1 MNVFQCLSCQHSS
14 FPVTR
19 EMVRLKPC
27 TLCASEVKYAC
38 QCCINHQKRWA
49 KGQIQSHQ
57 DQWTFFSPIKSHEL
71 WIRSRRMSE
80 LCQPHWETV
89 VQMLVCCL
97 ASHSCEVKQRL
108 ADVSF
113 MERILV
119 LMSRIPQRDAARGSS
134 CLSAWRQSRAYPSSG
149 CCVWGHPLP
158 SDTHWGTPASCISC
172 YLVLPGSSSF
182 LLLLHSTASNN
193 WKDLVLTALRVWK
206 PQKKNVAFVLY
217 IVPFLPL

>member
-113 MERILV
+113 MERIWCWWAGFHSGTQRGGVLV
-119 LMSRIPQRDAARGSS
+119 SLHGGKAGPTLPVAAVCEGILFLQTHTEAHQQAASPAIWY
-134 CLSAWRQSRAYPSSG
+134 CLGAALS
-149 CCVWGHPLP
+149 
-158 SDTHWGTPASCISC
+158 
-172 YLVLPGSSSF
+172 SSSF
-182 LLLLHSTASNN
+182 TAQQA
-193 WKDLVLTALRVWK
+193 TIGR
-206 PQKKNVAFVLY
+206 
-217 IVPFLPL
+217 I